1 MSTSSSSQELAREH
15 AAGLASST
23 TDRASDVS
31 RHAADAASETLSGAA
46 QGASAVKDETVAQA
60 KDLIGQVRD
69 QVRTQANSQLG
80 QLGSTMRELASQ
92 LDDMS
97 QKSDHDTTA
106 HSLVSDIA
114 QRTHR
119 MADMVEGREVNDLLD
134 DLRDFARRRPMAF
147 LIGAAGLGLV
157 AGRIGRGMRDARQSA
172 ENAPSPYPPP
182 YPTEPSRQYPME
194 PAARYPSEASMRY
207 PAESTTQYP
216 MDDRSHADE

>member
-1 MSTSSSSQELAREH
+1 MSTSRSSQELAREH
-15 AAGLASST
+15 AAGLASNT

-31 RHAADAASETLSGAA
+31 RHAAGAASDTLSGAA
-46 QGASAVKDETVAQA
+46 QGASAVKDESVAQA

-97 QKSDHDTTA
+97 QKGDPETTA
-106 HSLVSDIA
+106 RTLVSDMA

-134 DLRDFARRRPMAF
+134 DLRSFARRRPMAF

-157 AGRIGRGMRDARQSA
+157 AGRIGRGVRDARESA
-172 ENAPSPYPPP
+172 ENTPSPYPPP
-182 YPTEPSRQYPME
+182 YPTEPSRQYPIEPATQYPPDPSVRYPGE
-194 PAARYPSEASMRY
+194 PAA
-207 PAESTTQYP
+207 QYP